1 MDDLKE
7 GIHLRAYG
15 QKDPLVEYKT
25 EAFRMFMELLEEVN
39 SESVTM
45 VFKLFPA
52 PAQDVPVRG
61 PRAPQQMRASHDS
74 TLGLGYQ
81 ANREPVAGAAG
92 GPAGQPQRGGKPQP
106 VKVADKVGRNS
117 PCPCG
122 SGKKY
127 KHCHGR

>member
-15 QKDPLVEYKT
+15 QKDPLIEYKQ
-25 EAFRMFMELLEEVN
+25 EAYRMFVETVGTIAEE
-39 SESVTM
+39 TLAL
-45 VFKLFPA
+45 VFKAFPRS
-52 PAQDVPVRG
+52 QDQIPVRRG
-61 PRAPQQMRASHDS
+61 
-74 TLGLGYQ
+74 
-81 ANREPVAGAAG
+81 
-92 GPAGQPQRGGKPQP
+92 GQPVRQKEMQTIHQSALGMGLKEARGPVGQAGPSQDAGRKPQP
-106 VKVADKVGRNS
+106 VQVGEKTERND